1 MKNFIQKLYE
11 AEIQNTELALAVE
24 SISSDMQSMIEKLSN
39 LKVKDLAELIKKLK
53 FYGNVEGGEQLN
65 QTIGD
70 KIDQAIDT
78 LSDIKSQIDNEIVR
92 ISQGDMSGD
101 DSMDNETPDLENSDM
116 SSDLGGDEDFED
128 FDADEDY
135 NDSDDD
141 FSDEDL
147 DMSDINF
154 GEIQRE
160 KK

>member
-24 SISSDMQSMIEKLSN
+24 SISSDMNSMIEKLTN
-39 LKVKDLAELIKKLK
+39 LKVKDFADLIKQLK
-53 FYGNVEGGEQLN
+53 FDGNVEGGEQLN
-65 QTIGD
+65 QSIGD

>member
-53 FYGNVEGGEQLN
+53 FDGNVEGGEQLN
-65 QTIGD
+65 QSIGD

-101 DSMDNETPDLENSDM
+101 DSMDNETSDLENSDM

>member
-53 FYGNVEGGEQLN
+53 FDGNVEGGEQLN
-65 QTIGD
+65 QSIGD

-116 SSDLGGDEDFED
+116 SSALGGDEDFED

>member
-1 MKNFIQKLYE
+1 
-11 AEIQNTELALAVE
+11 
-24 SISSDMQSMIEKLSN
+24 
-39 LKVKDLAELIKKLK
+39 
-53 FYGNVEGGEQLN
+53 
-65 QTIGD
+65 
-70 KIDQAIDT
+70 
-78 LSDIKSQIDNEIVR
+78 
-92 ISQGDMSGD
+92 MSGD